1 MCLISEVALTVF
13 LTAMISP
20 TGISLLAT
28 RCRPLS
34 TFLEHEKLGNMQYA
48 SHQPDDIDTIGEG
61 RVAGISGR
69 QLRNLDHFWLKV
81 PGEVIVLGGRFN
93 IVDNFFEFLELFF
106 FRFIICQPCNFLK
119 IVQDSSYLL
128 NPGTFFLTWIV
139 SGSDSVC

>member
-1 MCLISEVALTVF
+1 MAVKAVILEFVKLLGTEQSRNGFTEVIVSLQQTNLNHLYHPRDGHVPFKLYLCLISISEVALTVF

-69 QLRNLDHFWLKV
+69 QLRNLDHF
-81 PGEVIVLGGRFN
+81 
-93 IVDNFFEFLELFF
+93 
-106 FRFIICQPCNFLK
+106 
-119 IVQDSSYLL
+119 
-128 NPGTFFLTWIV
+128 
-139 SGSDSVC
+139 

>member
-1 MCLISEVALTVF
+1 MAVKAVILEFVQLLGTQQSRNGFTEVIVSLQQTNLNHLYHPWDGHVPFKLCLISISEEALTVF

-69 QLRNLDHFWLKV
+69 QLRNLDHF
-81 PGEVIVLGGRFN
+81 
-93 IVDNFFEFLELFF
+93 
-106 FRFIICQPCNFLK
+106 
-119 IVQDSSYLL
+119 
-128 NPGTFFLTWIV
+128 
-139 SGSDSVC
+139 